1 MVFKGSCSNRIGNG
15 ERGWKERRGR
25 GGEKRGCEA
34 RRGEGKEGEGKGRK
48 GREREGKGI
57 TVKPWRRKSTLKSQG
72 NNDTKRG
79 TQRRHVN

>member
-1 MVFKGSCSNRIGNG
+1 MGIGDGKKG
-15 ERGWKERRGR
+15 E
-25 GGEKRGCEA
+25 GGEAG
-34 RRGEGKEGEGKGRK
+34 GRK

>member
-1 MVFKGSCSNRIGNG
+1 M
-15 ERGWKERRGR
+15 GR
-25 GGEKRGCEA
+25 GDGKKGEGGEA
-34 RRGEGKEGEGKGRK
+34 RKGDVRRGEGRRRE